1 MKPLLPP
8 CVWVDVVAAAFGRL
22 CVETSS
28 GSRSVGTV
36 GAAAFGRLCVETS
49 PKMAKASDDLAA
61 AFGRLCVETFVKCTT
76 PSAFVGSR
84 LRAAVC

>member
-1 MKPLLPP
+1 MLLHQQPP
-8 CVWVDVVAAAFGRL
+8 SGGCVL
-22 CVETSS
+22 KQ
-28 GSRSVGTV
+28 RSLSACIFLNI
-36 GAAAFGRLCVETS
+36 AAAFGRLCVETS